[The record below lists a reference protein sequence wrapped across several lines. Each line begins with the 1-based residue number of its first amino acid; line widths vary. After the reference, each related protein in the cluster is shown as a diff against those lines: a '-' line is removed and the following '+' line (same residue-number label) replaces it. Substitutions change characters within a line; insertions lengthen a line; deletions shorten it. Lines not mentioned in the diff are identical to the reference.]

1 MKTAN
6 KEKYFYSKIEDEV
19 IVKAITDD
27 FKSRQQNR
35 RPYELS
41 WELNMN
47 FFYGNQY
54 SYISKSGEI
63 CDIEKNYYWE
73 NREVYNHIAPVI
85 ESRIA
90 KLNKIKPNIQVYSNS
105 NSDKDIY
112 TAKLTQSI
120 IEHAIDGN
128 NFSALLSELTYWS
141 EITGTSFLKVS
152 WDNSKGDIIGKINDD
167 IVKNGDVNFSLCTP
181 FEIYPDSN
189 NMVNIN
195 DCNSIIHARAIP
207 VKKINELYSTN
218 LVGEDIDIFEIDN
231 NSFISNIAGKS
242 NFTKILHSKKPNHV
256 LLIERYEKP
265 TLSSPNGK
273 YTIICQDKLLYDG
286 DLPYKQG
293 QNNSFVYPFIK
304 QVSSKQIGSF
314 WGVSVIERCI
324 PIQRAY
330 NSIKNK
336 KHEYISRLASGVL
349 LVEDGSVD
357 IDNIEDEG
365 LAPGKII
372 VYRNGAKEPTFLNP
386 GTIPTELENEENRLL
401 SELNNMCCV
410 SDITTNSS
418 IPGNINS
425 GSALSMLISQ
435 DESRLSLTAENVKNT
450 IVESGYFV
458 LKLYKQ
464 FANNL
469 RLTKLLDDNGNLE
482 IFYWSNSDLKGDD
495 TIISTENELEESI
508 NEKRN
513 LILNLFDKGLLSNSD
528 GKISYNNKI
537 KILELFGLSNYNSF
551 DDIDELHKNKAIKEM
566 QNLKSLKEPLSVDN
580 HQIHCNEHIK
590 FLISDNAE
598 KLTNE
603 EQSKILNHIELHKNY
618 LKEIQNGN

>member
-120 IEHAIDGN
+120 IEHAIDSN

-207 VKKINELYSTN
+207 VKKINELYGTN

-450 IVESGYFV
+450 IIESGYFV

-464 FANNL
+464 FASNL

-508 NEKRN
+508 NEKRS

-566 QNLKSLKEPLSVDN
+566 QNLKSLTEPLSVDN

-618 LKEIQNGN
+618 LKETENGN